1 MQKPIIL
8 LFLFCFIF
16 TSCKDRPAKGLG
28 LTPEN
33 KFFPCPKT
41 PNCVSSFE
49 NPNDEEHFISP
60 IKFFGG
66 KEATIKKLEKLIGAN
81 PNAKIV
87 EKKENYLRAEYTSSI
102 FKFVDDIQFYFGQES
117 TIHIRSASRVGR
129 RDFGKNRE
137 RVREIEFALQQS
149 AN

>member
-1 MQKPIIL
+1 M
-8 LFLFCFIF
+8 
-16 TSCKDRPAKGLG
+16 G
-28 LTPEN
+28 LTPDN

-66 KEATIKKLEKLIGAN
+66 KEVTIKKLEKLIEEN
-81 PNAKIV
+81 PNATVV
-87 EKKENYLRAEYTSSI
+87 EKKENYLLAEYTSSI
-102 FKFVDDIQFYFGQES
+102 FKFVDDIQFYFGQEKV
-117 TIHIRSASRVGR
+117 IHVRSASRVGR
-129 RDFGKNRE
+129 NDFGTNRE